1 MPSLIEWTTET
12 WNPVI
17 GCDKWSDGCKNC
29 YAREIALRLQRQGVS
44 DYEQGFKVHI
54 LPHRLN
60 GPLSWKKPRKIFV
73 NSMSDLFHKDVPF
86 DFLTSVFKIIEKAD
100 THLFQILTKRS
111 ENLLALAPKLNW
123 PDNLM
128 MGVTIEANKYRY
140 RLDHLKK
147 VPAKYRFLSL
157 EPLITPIERLDL
169 TGVHQVI
176 VGGESGPNARPMDI
190 NWVRNIKDWTK
201 EQNVAFWY
209 KQTSEYKGQKSEP
222 VLDGKYY
229 KEEPDIKLNHT
240 LFDF

>member
-54 LPHRLN
+54 L
-60 GPLSWKKPRKIFV
+60 PRKIFV

-169 TGVHQVI
+169 TGIHQVI